1 MAMKKNLE
9 RAIIL
14 GLILS
19 TGVYGTA
26 WAEDF
31 NNIIDDN
38 DNLQLREPVYGLNGD
53 EYHFEILEDSYYNS
67 EKLFDVINVTVKNN
81 YYHMGGDAG
90 DWAVGISTIDRDGLI
105 NKANV
110 SLNAINNINVNV
122 QTRNA
127 QNAYGLLADDDGKYI
142 TLNSQEGNIVID
154 VSKTKGIKSWISAVD
169 PDSVNYE
176 KAEVHAISAEN
187 NGTANLTAENGN
199 ILISVGYDLTDANA
213 IETEK
218 LQQGNIYGIGNSKGT
233 IDLSANGNTDGVGA
247 IQVEAKAHTGNAY
260 GLNSLQAVKNNL
272 QANKVISISAISETG
287 NAYAVKV
294 NADNSEAGINNK
306 FESTYNEFTANSASG
321 EEAYAIKAENGTK
334 IDVVSTA
341 GDNVIGN
348 WFESNKTA
356 VELTEGSVLNA
367 DGNTVIKGAENGLVV
382 VGNGGNGT
390 STLAEGEEN
399 YQVNING
406 DLYAYAQENEQ
417 DSSALDVSNGGSVNV
432 TGNGIVNNDVIVKDN
447 SKLNIGKDMI
457 AVANEEG
464 HSTIEGTALTVTN
477 KSIVDVGGNLYL
489 KATDTGL
496 DVNNSTIT
504 VSGNEVN
511 IVEGNIGIN
520 AVYSTLNLT
529 GNTII
534 KSTANGMIVDG
545 NVGGSE
551 PNVTVNGNLILSSE
565 GDALNLKNGANMKV
579 YGDQIFDNTILI
591 EKNAKE
597 EVTGNLISNGIIE
610 GDAVNLKQNA
620 ELTIGGNISVGA
632 TGIGLNVE
640 DSKIIVN
647 GQGNGQGFN
656 DIISDTNVINASDST
671 IKLNAGE
678 KGINTI
684 ISRESFD
691 EYGVHYTG
699 IAVNAT
705 NDDDNTDSR
714 NGSTVDILGAE
725 NNIGGAINAAGA
737 QTTVNLAGSLDAGG
751 TAVTGANNWISSAA
765 VIKNAGDLESSYDED
780 MRKLKVV
787 SALYAE
793 DGATINLSGINNIQ
807 TYYKNPSDDTTSER
821 VVWAYDKANIN
832 IDGYTF
838 ISTSKYENS
847 PEDKDIA
854 IAAGTATNLND
865 DSFDNYPAEAD
876 WANVNVTYNN
886 YGEEKSSITGDI
898 LAAYAG
904 NVDIKAAE
912 NSDAGINVLGDLLSG
927 NGGKLSVDFGNG
939 GTWTGRGDSYI
950 DAGTQQDYES
960 HQSFYSP
967 AFSSD
972 IITGGDIEVTMKN
985 GTWNVTGQSWLNTFN
1000 ATDTDIYMT
1009 DEDNVTN
1016 AVTIN
1021 KMTGNG
1027 NTFHMNL
1034 DNDKRMDSDMLYI
1047 KESGEEGAT
1056 FDVEVSGVINGLS
1069 DVTEENGLRFATVGN
1084 GVNLAQIT
1092 LDGYGVIK
1100 GVDGGAFNTNLY
1112 VKREAYDVNNAH
1124 NDEFN
1129 GEELTADKP
1138 GSSTVE
1144 DMFGLTEDE
1153 EKQPEIMILAAEI
1166 PSENDSTVNSLA
1178 DNLSIVKA
1186 TQDGLSDAGKT
1197 MLNMSRANY
1206 SNAIYM
1212 DRLNKRLGEAR
1223 YINAEDGE
1231 GMWVRIRHDRIGKTD
1246 AYRSQNTMY
1255 ELGYDVKQEC
1265 DNGERRVGMAV
1276 DYMHGDTGYSDIA
1289 GKGEIDRYGLWL
1301 YDTWM
1306 GNKGHYVDYVAKWG
1320 HLSNDFELYTMSRGE
1335 KVTGDY
1341 SNNVFS
1347 ISAEYGRKK
1356 DLGGDWYIEPQA
1368 QLQLARVSGAEY
1380 NTSQHTEVSVDGI
1393 NSLIG
1398 RAGFRLGKDFGKDKR
1413 STVYIKADVLHEFLG
1428 DQDIYVRDETTNGHW
1443 AGISYENEGTWYD
1456 VGFGFATAVGKNSY
1470 AFMDFEKSFGHD
1482 NDETYQINVGM
1493 QWSF

>member
-1 MAMKKNLE
+1 MKGKKNLE
-9 RAIIL
+9 RAIVL

-26 WAEDF
+26 WAEHWIAPVFIAGTNYTILPGKAWDPEVKIENGADSAHGVKYGIWGYSRVDDLF
-31 NNIIDDN
+31 GIKYEGYITTKNIDKLTVNVNGNGSTDLVAGI
-38 DNLQLREPVYGLNGD
+38 YSGSLNAFGD
-53 EYHFEILEDSYYNS
+53 TDI
-67 EKLFDVINVTVKNN
+67 K
-81 YYHMGGDAG
+81 
-90 DWAVGISTIDRDGLI
+90 STIDIAISRELKVTTTSGSGVNNYAI
-105 NKANV
+105 GAGTNGNV
-110 SLNAINNINVNV
+110 SLSASSIGAIAQKNDTNENGKTYAATNAS
-122 QTRNA
+122 
-127 QNAYGLLADDDGKYI
+127 G
-142 TLNSQEGNIVID
+142 
-154 VSKTKGIKSWISAVD
+154 
-169 PDSVNYE
+169 SV
-176 KAEVHAISAEN
+176 
-187 NGTANLTAENGN
+187 NLTATKGSIN
-199 ILISVGYDLTDANA
+199 LTA
-213 IETEK
+213 T
-218 LQQGNIYGIGNSKGT
+218 
-233 IDLSANGNTDGVGA
+233 SANGNVYGFDSWNPVNNKLSGQA
-247 IQVEAKAHTGNAY
+247 IYISATTQNGNAY
-260 GLNSLQAVKNNL
+260 GVKIDKEKDSANGLNNSYTSNYNEFK
-272 QANKVISISAISETG
+272 AISES
-287 NAYAVKV
+287 
-294 NADNSEAGINNK
+294 D
-306 FESTYNEFTANSASG
+306 SG
-321 EEAYAIKAENGTK
+321 EAYAIKAENGTK

-367 DGNTVIKGAENGLVV
+367 DGNTVIKGTENGLVV

-534 KSTANGMIVDG
+534 KGTANGMIVDG

-565 GDALNLKNGANMKV
+565 GHALNLKNGANMKV
-579 YGDQIFDNTILI
+579 DGDQIFDNTILI
-591 EKNAKE
+591 ENNAKE
-597 EVTGNLISNGIIE
+597 EVTGTLISNGIIE

-632 TGIGLNVE
+632 TGTGLNVE

-656 DIISDTNVINASDST
+656 DIISDTNAIKASDST

-684 ISRESFD
+684 ISGESFD
-691 EYGVHYTG
+691 VDGVHYTG

-725 NNIGGAINAAGA
+725 NNIGGAVNAAGA

-780 MRKLKVV
+780 MQKLNVV

-950 DAGTQQDYES
+950 DAGTLQDYES
-960 HQSFYSP
+960 HQYFYSP

-985 GTWNVTGQSWLNTFN
+985 GTWYVTGQSWLNTFN
-1000 ATDTDIYMT
+1000 ATNTNIYMT

-1021 KMTGNG
+1021 KMTGSG

-1034 DNDKRMDSDMLYI
+1034 DNDERMDSDMLYI

-1153 EKQPEIMILAAEI
+1153 EKQPEIMTLAAEI

-1246 AYRSQNTMY
+1246 VYRSQNTMY

-1320 HLSNDFELYTMSRGE
+1320 HLSNNFELYTMSRGE

-1398 RAGFRLGKDFGKDKR
+1398 RAGFRLGKDFGEDKR

>member
-1 MAMKKNLE
+1 MARKKNLE

-19 TGVYGTA
+19 TGVYGSA
-26 WAEDF
+26 WAEHTLSPVVATGVSYTILPGVARDPEVVIE
-31 NNIIDDN
+31 NENSWAYAVKYGIWAYGEGGEGYITTKNIDKLTVNITADGQAKMVAGIYSGSLD
-38 DNLQLREPVYGLNGD
+38 GLGKTDKKSTININIAD
-53 EYHFEILEDSYYNS
+53 EL
-67 EKLFDVINVTVKNN
+67 NVTTTSKTDITN
-81 YYHMGGDAG
+81 YAIGAG
-90 DWAVGISTIDRDGLI
+90 TNG
-105 NKANV
+105 NV
-110 SLNAINNINVNV
+110 SLSASSIGAIAQKNDTNENGETYAATNAS
-122 QTRNA
+122 
-127 QNAYGLLADDDGKYI
+127 G
-142 TLNSQEGNIVID
+142 
-154 VSKTKGIKSWISAVD
+154 
-169 PDSVNYE
+169 SV
-176 KAEVHAISAEN
+176 
-187 NGTANLTAENGN
+187 NLTATEGSIN
-199 ILISVGYDLTDANA
+199 LTA
-213 IETEK
+213 T
-218 LQQGNIYGIGNSKGT
+218 
-233 IDLSANGNTDGVGA
+233 SANGNVYGFDSWNPVNNKLSGQA
-247 IQVEAKAHTGNAY
+247 IYISATTQNGNAY
-260 GLNSLQAVKNNL
+260 GVKVNKDENS
-272 QANKVISISAISETG
+272 ANGVSNSYTSNYNEFKAISES
-287 NAYAVKV
+287 
-294 NADNSEAGINNK
+294 D
-306 FESTYNEFTANSASG
+306 SG
-321 EEAYAIKAENGTK
+321 EAYAIKAEHGTK

-341 GDNVIGN
+341 GDNNIGN

-367 DGNTVIKGAENGLVV
+367 TGNTVIKGAENGLVV

-406 DLYAYAQENEQ
+406 DLYAFAQENEQ

-464 HSTIEGTALTVTN
+464 HSTIEGTALAVSN
-477 KSIVDVGGNLYL
+477 KSTVDVGGNLYL
-489 KATDTGL
+489 KATETGL
-496 DVNNSTIT
+496 DVDNSTIT
-504 VSGNEVN
+504 VSGNEIN
-511 IVEGNIGIN
+511 IVEGNIGID
-520 AVYSTLNLT
+520 AVNSVLNLT
-529 GNTII
+529 GDTII
-534 KSTANGMIVDG
+534 KGTANGMLVDG
-545 NVGGSE
+545 NGVNAE
-551 PNVTVNGNLILSSE
+551 YNVTINGNLILSSE
-565 GDALNLKNGANMKV
+565 GHALNVKDGANMKV
-579 YGDQIFDNTILI
+579 DGDQIFDNTILI
-591 EKNAKE
+591 ENNAKE
-597 EVTGNLISNGIIE
+597 EVTGDLISNGIIK

-620 ELTIGGNISVGA
+620 ELTVDGNISVGA
-632 TGIGLNVE
+632 TGNGLNVE
-640 DSKIIVN
+640 DSKVIV
-647 GQGNGQGFN
+647 NGQGFN
-656 DIISDTNVINASDST
+656 DIISETNAINASDST
-671 IKLNAGE
+671 IKLNGDE

-684 ISRESFD
+684 IAGESFNED
-691 EYGVHYTG
+691 GVHYKG
-699 IAVNAT
+699 IAINAT
-705 NDDDNTDSR
+705 NDGDNADDR
-714 NGSTVDILGAE
+714 NGSNVDILGAQ
-725 NNIGGAINAAGA
+725 NSIGGAVRAVG
-737 QTTVNLAGSLDAGG
+737 TETSVNLAGSLDDSGKIAS
-751 TAVTGANNWISSAA
+751 GANNFVYSAA
-765 VIKNAGDLESSYDED
+765 VIKNAGDLEDSNDEAMQELD
-780 MRKLKVV
+780 VV

-876 WANVNVTYNN
+876 WANVNITYNN

-960 HQSFYSP
+960 HQDFYSP
-967 AFSSD
+967 AFSSY

-1021 KMTGNG
+1021 KMTGSG

-1153 EKQPEIMILAAEI
+1153 EKQPEIMTLAAEI

-1255 ELGYDVKQEC
+1255 ELGYDVKKEC

-1289 GKGEIDRYGLWL
+1289 GKGEIERYGLWL

-1398 RAGFRLGKDFGKDKR
+1398 RAGFRLGKDFGEDKR

-1456 VGFGFATAVGKNSY
+1456 VGFGFATQMSKNSY
-1470 AFMDFEKSFGHD
+1470 AFMDFEKSFGND